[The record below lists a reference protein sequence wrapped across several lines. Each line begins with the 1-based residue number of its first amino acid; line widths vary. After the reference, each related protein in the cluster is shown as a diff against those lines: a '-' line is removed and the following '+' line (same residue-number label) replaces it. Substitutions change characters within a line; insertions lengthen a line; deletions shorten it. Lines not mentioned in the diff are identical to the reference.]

1 MTDADW
7 KLREAEYHRLV
18 RDAYN
23 EGFNE
28 GTREHTTSSGGRGW
42 SGSKAQKR
50 MNDLARTLSD
60 VGQVGESK

>member
-1 MTDADW
+1 MTESEW
-7 KLREAEYHRLV
+7 KLLEAAYHRLI

-28 GTREHTTSSGGRGW
+28 GIREHTTSSGGRGF

-50 MNDLARTLSD
+50 LNELARSPQDTTGSSN
-60 VGQVGESK
+60 G